1 MQADKQT
8 GRQADRQ
15 ADRETYV
22 CIYVYIRK
30 EDIYISKAFSNLQCL
45 YIYISIYIYICKKT
59 L

>member
-1 MQADKQT
+1 MQAEKQT

-45 YIYISIYIYICKKT
+45 YIYIYAKKHCKF
-59 L
+59 